1 MSEGDAANKV
11 RVIIKGRVQGV
22 GFRYWIQ
29 DKARDLGLGGW
40 VRNRPDGSVEA
51 LFAGPEAAVR
61 EMLAACWRGPNF
73 SRVTTVT
80 EQDAGDE
87 DAPIAFHITR

>member
-1 MSEGDAANKV
+1 MSDGETTKV

-22 GFRYWIQ
+22 GFRYWTQ
-29 DKARDLGLGGW
+29 DKARDLGLDGW

-61 EMLAACWRGPNF
+61 EMLAACRRGPSF
-73 SRVTTVT
+73 SRVTDVT
-80 EQDAGDE
+80 ELDAGDE
-87 DAPIAFHITR
+87 DAPLGFHITR